1 MRFKI
6 RRTSDSYINSND
18 LIELITVE
26 EHINGSDE

>member
-6 RRTSDSYINSND
+6 RRTGDPYINFNY
-18 LIELITVE
+18 LIELITGE

>member
-6 RRTSDSYINSND
+6 RRTSDSYINFDD
-18 LIELITVE
+18 LIELITGE

>member
-18 LIELITVE
+18 LIELITGE
-26 EHINGSDE
+26 EHINGRDE